1 MICVFDGQNGIVA
14 ARWIGTKVWFGMI
27 LIFTVGLSDAGRD
40 GFAYQCT
47 IQILCLLLLISALDV
62 FAFSSKCTFLF
73 LCFWILSSSVH
84 SSDLIMIFAI
94 SSQHHH
100 ATDHIAPHHPV
111 PHHWNT
117 MHCTA
122 LLEYHSR
129 SLFEAWAVRSQ
140 RQQTDRDCFE
150 LCQVPQPIYFSGTLS
165 TLSFAKHCTPWYD
178 KIRALLSQHHHH
190 RWVRMVR
197 AILRE
202 ALGILGTKLHDGRPA
217 PPLPH
222 ITHQTFKPHH
232 FPPLLSNI
240 IINQISF
247 INF

>member
-1 MICVFDGQNGIVA
+1 MLVITNICIGCFCIFIPVYIFVLVFLN
-14 ARWIGTKVWFGMI
+14 FE
-27 LIFTVGLSDAGRD
+27 F
-40 GFAYQCT
+40 
-47 IQILCLLLLISALDV
+47 
-62 FAFSSKCTFLF
+62 KCTLK
-73 LCFWILSSSVH
+73 LWRM
-84 SSDLIMIFAI
+84 IMIFAI
-94 SSQHHH
+94 SSQPHH
-100 ATDHIAPHHPV
+100 ATHQLAPHHPV

-117 MHCTA
+117 MHHTV

-165 TLSFAKHCTPWYD
+165 TLSFAKHGTPWYD

-190 RWVRMVR
+190 RWVLR

-247 INF
+247 INFYCKNCEK